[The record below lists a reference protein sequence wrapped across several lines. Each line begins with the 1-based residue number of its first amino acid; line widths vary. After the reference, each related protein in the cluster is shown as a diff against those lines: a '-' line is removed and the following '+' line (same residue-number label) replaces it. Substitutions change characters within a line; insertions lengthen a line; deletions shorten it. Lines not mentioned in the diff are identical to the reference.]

1 MILFQP
7 VATACCNC
15 LRARLCDVDDSWY
28 NKFYIILCRYSE
40 GGRGMA
46 YCAGNK
52 STFTNYCY
60 MGPMISHSIDVVSY
74 GIKST
79 NKANIPSVLFKAC
92 LYVLC
97 HDLVPLREVQSAGD
111 FTVLPATDFSDMD
124 NSALLTLKEK
134 SSSLVKG
141 SPVFTVNS
149 PGVCE
154 VTLVVFASQVVYVP
168 IVDRCLTLSLLQ
180 TRCSSYWI
188 GSRTISS
195 IPGTGSRLVG
205 KPGRLILSLCRV
217 QPEAAT
223 MSMLTILQQLK

>member
-1 MILFQP
+1 
-7 VATACCNC
+7 
-15 LRARLCDVDDSWY
+15 
-28 NKFYIILCRYSE
+28 
-40 GGRGMA
+40 MA

-154 VTLVVFASQVVYVP
+154 VTLVVFASP
-168 IVDRCLTLSLLQ
+168 
-180 TRCSSYWI
+180 
-188 GSRTISS
+188 
-195 IPGTGSRLVG
+195 SRL
-205 KPGRLILSLCRV
+205 RAYS
-217 QPEAAT
+217 
-223 MSMLTILQQLK
+223 